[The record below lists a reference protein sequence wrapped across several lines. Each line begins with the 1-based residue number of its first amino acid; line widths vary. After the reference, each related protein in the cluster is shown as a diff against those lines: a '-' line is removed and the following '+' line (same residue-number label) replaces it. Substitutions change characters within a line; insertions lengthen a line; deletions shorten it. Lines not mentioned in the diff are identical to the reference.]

1 MIRPLTVRLGT
12 RSYSILIGEG
22 LLDQVGPL
30 ARKALGSTARRVAL
44 ITNTTVNKLYGERV
58 SGSLTDAGFR
68 VFEASIKDG
77 ERFKTLGTAE
87 KLFDSLIE
95 QNFERSDAIVA
106 LGGGVVGDL
115 AGFVAATFLRGI
127 RFVQVPTTL
136 LAQIDSSVGGKTGV
150 NHRLGKNLIGSFHQ
164 PSLVV
169 IDPATLRSLPER
181 ELSAGMFEAVKY
193 GVIRDFRLFQ
203 RIDKRLES
211 IAGVEIGPTC
221 ELIRRCCAIKA
232 EVVREDERESGLRRI
247 LNFGHTVGHPLE
259 SATTYEQ

>member
-77 ERFKTLGTAE
+77 ERFTTLGTAE

-164 PSLVV
+164 PSLVI
-169 IDPATLRSLPER
+169 IDPTTLTTLPPR
-181 ELSAGMFEAVKY
+181 QVQAGLYEAIKY
-193 GVIRDFRLFQ
+193 GIISDSKLFHN
-203 RIDKRLES
+203 
-211 IAGVEIGPTC
+211 IAGHID
-221 ELIRRCCAIKA
+221 ELKGLDDSQMERLIAACCRIKA
-232 EVVREDERESGLRRI
+232 DVVKSDERETDQRRI
-247 LNFGHTVGHPLE
+247 LNF
-259 SATTYEQ
+259 